1 MNKNDNIV
9 MISKDIRVNEK
20 HVRERL
26 QDCGDIQIRRMRLG
40 EERKVDCLMVYIEVA
55 TSNMMLEDSALGKMI
70 GHFWEI
76 SPAQIQEF
84 VEYNSLGIAD
94 VKKLTDMEQVFTG
107 VLSGDAVFFMDGFD
121 QAMKISSAGYPSMGV
136 TEV

>member
-1 MNKNDNIV
+1 MRS
-9 MISKDIRVNEK
+9 MSGSACRTA
-20 HVRERL
+20 
-26 QDCGDIQIRRMRLG
+26 GDIQIRRMRLG

-107 VLSGDAVFFMDGFD
+107 GTFWRCCVLYGWL
-121 QAMKISSAGYPSMGV
+121 
-136 TEV
+136 